1 MRFMGWLHLFFS
13 CSGFSRDRLAVDVNM
28 ILPSTEKILCI
39 LIRMK
44 TPIHWYVCHYVMIA
58 LVIVQLLI
66 WQSAI
71 AQQGTHTF
79 IFNKQRQP
87 LPFTNILSLKSGK
100 GTITDEQGRFDRHIF
115 PLGDSLAI
123 TNIAYQRVILRAE
136 YIPDTLYLLPLE
148 KTLPNLTIYNW
159 DSFNKSESTGYTK
172 RKSNHLYNFLPG
184 SQYAVFIPSKKGI
197 SCWVQSVNFKF
208 QSTGS
213 CNGRMRIRLLSRNP
227 ENGKPGEDLV
237 DDPGIFP
244 ISKIP
249 KNWVVDFKEQHVIIP
264 EEGMYVLIEVLD
276 AEDACMPKGGI
287 YGIEDLLLS
296 SAITDKPGAGW
307 RSFRDGEWYP
317 LLGNIVPQVIVQYK
331 YHQN

>member
-1 MRFMGWLHLFFS
+1 
-13 CSGFSRDRLAVDVNM
+13 
-28 ILPSTEKILCI
+28 
-39 LIRMK
+39 MK
-44 TPIHWYVCHYVMIA
+44 TPIQRYICHRLTIA
-58 LVIVQLLI
+58 LVILQLSM
-66 WQSAI
+66 WQSAN
-71 AQQGTHTF
+71 AQQGTRTF
-79 IFNKQRQP
+79 ILNKQGQA
-87 LPFTNILSLKSGK
+87 LPFTNIVSLKSGK

-123 TNIAYQRVILRAE
+123 TNIAYHRVILRAE
-136 YIPDTLYLLPLE
+136 NIPDTLYLLPLE

-172 RKSNHLYNFLPG
+172 RKSNHFYSFLPG
-184 SQYAVFIPSKKGI
+184 GQYAVFIPSKKGI
-197 SCWVQSVNFKF
+197 SCWVQTVNFKF

-227 ENGKPGEDLV
+227 ENGKPGEDLI

-287 YGIEDLLLS
+287 YGIEDLLLFS
-296 SAITDKPGAGW
+296 SITDKPDAGW

-317 LLGNIVPQVIVQYK
+317 LPGNESAPFVVPQVIVQYK
-331 YHQN
+331 YHKN